1 MYISIKQSI
10 SHIFHCHFIHS
21 YTGSLAREVYL
32 FDGIQK
38 PLRQNTI
45 PNKPKLINFQF
56 KTTPNEFQR
65 RKKHHS
71 DFGFNDSNLS
81 RKSMEPSKPGIINHF
96 PFKYAKSLLKP
107 GQRHLKR
114 NSTSN
119 LFSKTKQSK
128 NKSKSHNLSS
138 HSGQTFNKGLG
149 HDLHQLTK
157 GNYHEV
163 NLSPNPSLTIM
174 VQPNKIDYSKNGRQ
188 HDEQSG
194 TFFRSYCAQIS
205 FERLCFLSFLYSF
218 GHYTKF

>member
-81 RKSMEPSKPGIINHF
+81 RKSMEPSKPG
-96 PFKYAKSLLKP
+96 KYAKSLLKP
-107 GQRHLKR
+107 GQRHLKQ

-174 VQPNKIDYSKNGRQ
+174 VQPNKIDYSRNRRQ

-194 TFFRSYCAQIS
+194 ICLTLYFFVLAVS
-205 FERLCFLSFLYSF
+205 
-218 GHYTKF
+218 K

>member
-81 RKSMEPSKPGIINHF
+81 RKSMEPSKSGRDTMSVEL
-96 PFKYAKSLLKP
+96 KDKCLLVSHVK
-107 GQRHLKR
+107 RDLKTNYFNFFEVSHR
-114 NSTSN
+114 N
-119 LFSKTKQSK
+119 F
-128 NKSKSHNLSS
+128 
-138 HSGQTFNKGLG
+138 
-149 HDLHQLTK
+149 
-157 GNYHEV
+157 
-163 NLSPNPSLTIM
+163 
-174 VQPNKIDYSKNGRQ
+174 
-188 HDEQSG
+188 
-194 TFFRSYCAQIS
+194 
-205 FERLCFLSFLYSF
+205 
-218 GHYTKF
+218 